1 MKLNL
6 KRYLRFV
13 GVIIVLLTVAFIF
26 MRKGKPRLVLI
37 EPDIETPPNFNHTII
52 HPDGLYNK
60 IDEDRIYL
68 EDLSANLT
76 SCRQVLSEDNL
87 RVFVVLNRLGSYQNR
102 HDIRTTYGRD
112 LMSIRF
118 ENGVKISWKIYFIV
132 GMPEKAAQ
140 RSLLLDENKIYN
152 DIIALPVLERY
163 NLSALKLLLGFKTI
177 ARNCP
182 NAKYMMK
189 VDDDV
194 YFRAHKLSKLIVE
207 TQKVANSVHRARH
220 PQFTS
225 RDTLTTADD
234 VPYYSGP
241 KCGQHHQVVARD
253 GKWGISKEVYPFDSY
268 PFYCAGYLII
278 LSMEA
283 VQKIARHCGYHC
295 VGHGTRYL
303 DMKPKHCFNSFDD
316 IFFGSCLMNQHSIIK
331 LPEIDS
337 TLRELP
343 KGIEELLSHKHPN
356 RLIGIH
362 TKCNVNLFNDNHRFE
377 KLIEEN
383 PQTEMQ
389 LVRRFFAT
397 YVDNPD
403 SRYRYM

>member
-1 MKLNL
+1 MEKYNSNGVRTIYQFQKLPIDGLVPSTAADFILDFVMKLNL

-152 DIIALPVLERY
+152 DIIALPVLE
-163 NLSALKLLLGFKTI
+163 
-177 ARNCP
+177 
-182 NAKYMMK
+182 
-189 VDDDV
+189 
-194 YFRAHKLSKLIVE
+194 
-207 TQKVANSVHRARH
+207 RARH